1 MVLSIS
7 LKSDPCSSISSIC
20 DLSIFLKV
28 KNSMLCDEEY
38 AYVWIKISISWERTQ
53 NLQSFCFPR

>member
-7 LKSDPCSSISSIC
+7 LKSDPCSSIC
-20 DLSIFLKV
+20 DLSIFVKV
-28 KNSMLCDEEY
+28 KNSMLCDEGY